1 MRENEYR
8 QLADSVRRRGREEQN
23 ALLRAQWKILAEDQ
37 SKNAGQSKK
46 FDDTG
51 TYYDP
56 IPWDRRRDN

>member
-23 ALLRAQWKILAEDQ
+23 PLFKGSMENFGRRSIEECR
-37 SKNAGQSKK
+37 SIEEVY
-46 FDDTG
+46 DTG